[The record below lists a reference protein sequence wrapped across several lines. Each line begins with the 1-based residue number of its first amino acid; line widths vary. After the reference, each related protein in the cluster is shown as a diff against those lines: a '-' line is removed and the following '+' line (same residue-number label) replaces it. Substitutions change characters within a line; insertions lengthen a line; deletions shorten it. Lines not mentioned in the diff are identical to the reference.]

1 MTKQNE
7 NDKTILNLKKQIE
20 QKKQEL
26 KASERFSP
34 ITNCSLELHGKR
46 YNLHTLTEEEMVQL
60 LVVLNSYKKSA
71 EELELVAD
79 YELSGFSIYSWIADL
94 KKRLAVINR
103 NTEENRLKTLE
114 KRLHNLLTIETKV
127 ELEID
132 EIASSLK

>member
-1 MTKQNE
+1 MTKQSE
-7 NDKTILNLKKQIE
+7 NDKTILNLKKQIA
-20 QKKQEL
+20 QKKKEL

-34 ITNCSLELHGKR
+34 ITNCSLELHGQR
-46 YNLHTLTEEEMVQL
+46 YNLHTLTEEGMVQL

-79 YELSGFSIYSWIADL
+79 YELSGYSVYSWIIDL
-94 KKRLAVINR
+94 KNRLSVINR
-103 NTEENRLKTLE
+103 NTEENRLKMLE
-114 KRLHNLLTIETKV
+114 KRLHNLLTVETKV

>member
-1 MTKQNE
+1 MTKQSE
-7 NDKTILNLKKQIE
+7 NDKTILNLKKQIA
-20 QKKQEL
+20 QKKKEL

-34 ITNCSLELHGKR
+34 ITNCSLELHGQR
-46 YNLHTLTEEEMVQL
+46 YNLHTLTEERMVQL

-79 YELSGFSIYSWIADL
+79 YELSGYSVYSWIIDL
-94 KKRLAVINR
+94 KNRLSVINR
-103 NTEENRLKTLE
+103 NTEENRLKMLE
-114 KRLHNLLTIETKV
+114 KRLHNLLTVETKV